1 MDIRPFT
8 GKRRLLTPPLIDAD
22 PANFTLRD
30 LTNGPPSS
38 PTHFSTAFDGRD
50 PPQPPFGALKG

>member
-22 PANFTLRD
+22 PANFH
-30 LTNGPPSS
+30 PSRPYQW
-38 PTHFSTAFDGRD
+38 PTFFANSFFHR
-50 PPQPPFGALKG
+50 L